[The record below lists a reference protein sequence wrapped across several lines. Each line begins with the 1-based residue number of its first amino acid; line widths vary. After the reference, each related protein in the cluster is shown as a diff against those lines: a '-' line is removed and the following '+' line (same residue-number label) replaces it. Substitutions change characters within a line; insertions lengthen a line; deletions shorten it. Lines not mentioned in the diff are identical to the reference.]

1 MVTVVNYASG
11 GLSLKIVVTDAA
23 TVADADVQLDF
34 LHQFGEVTIYELT
47 AQEDVAARIAD
58 ADMVLINKCGITAT
72 EIAAAPHLKL
82 VGLFATGYNN
92 VDIAAAAA
100 RGITVCNVPNYST
113 EAVAQHTFALILG
126 LINRVADYNRTVADG
141 DWIRSRTFA
150 YFPFPL
156 AELCGKTIGIVGYGA
171 IGRRVADI
179 ARAFGM
185 KVAVYARRPVGDAT
199 VRQMAFDDLL
209 AASDIVTMHCP
220 LNADSA
226 DCMDAAAFAKMK
238 EGALFIN
245 TARGGVVVEE
255 ALRDALDSGH
265 IGGAGLDVL
274 RHEPMAADCPLYG
287 APRCLITPHIAW
299 AGVDTR
305 RRLVGVVED
314 NIRAF
319 LAGNPINTVTP

>member
-1 MVTVVNYASG
+1 MR
-11 GLSLKIVVTDAA
+11 IVVTDAA

-34 LHQFGEVTIYELT
+34 LQQFGDVTIYELT
-47 AQEDVAARIAD
+47 AQEDVAARIAQ
-58 ADMVLINKCGITAT
+58 ADMVLINKCAITAA
-72 EIAAAPHLKL
+72 EIAAAPNLKF

-92 VDIAAAAA
+92 VDIAAAEA

-113 EAVAQHTFALILG
+113 EAVAQHTFALILE
-126 LINRVADYNRTVADG
+126 LINRVSDYNRTVADG

-185 KVAVYARRPVGDAT
+185 RVAVYARRDVGDPT
-199 VRQMAFDDLL
+199 VQQMPFDELL
-209 AASDIVTMHCP
+209 AVSDIVTMHCP

-226 DCMDAAAFAKMK
+226 DRMDAAAFAKMK

-255 ALRDALDSGH
+255 ALRAALDSGH
-265 IGGAGLDVL
+265 LGGAGLDVL
-274 RHEPMAADCPLYG
+274 RQEPMAADCPLYG

-305 RRLVGVVED
+305 RRLIGVVED
-314 NIRAF
+314 NIRAY
-319 LAGNPINTVTP
+319 LAGTPINTVTK